1 VLFVHNT
8 SQVED
13 EPYPKLLQEKGF
25 GGFPSLAFM
34 DADGNVVVKPSAR
47 SVSSFEETLTKAS
60 EQMKRRHEL
69 TAKAKAGDAA
79 AQKEL
84 FLMDLELGGMTAE
97 QLNEGAKKL
106 QLSKEEKTKVD
117 EALTD
122 LELKSI
128 AAKTRGDRDAAAEQ
142 IAGLAKAGRRPSK
155 GQAFGFWSMT
165 LQHAAKA
172 KDGKLADQAYGEIEK
187 VAEENKQL
195 KARLPQLQKLVEQA
209 KEK

>member
-34 DADGNVVVKPSAR
+34 DADGNVVVKPAAR

-79 AQKEL
+79 AQKDL

-122 LELKSI
+122 LEIKSI
-128 AAKTRGDRDAAAEQ
+128 GTKARGDR
-142 IAGLAKAGRRPSK
+142 S
-155 GQAFGFWSMT
+155 T
-165 LQHAAKA
+165 
-172 KDGKLADQAYGEIEK
+172 
-187 VAEENKQL
+187 
-195 KARLPQLQKLVEQA
+195 
-209 KEK
+209 